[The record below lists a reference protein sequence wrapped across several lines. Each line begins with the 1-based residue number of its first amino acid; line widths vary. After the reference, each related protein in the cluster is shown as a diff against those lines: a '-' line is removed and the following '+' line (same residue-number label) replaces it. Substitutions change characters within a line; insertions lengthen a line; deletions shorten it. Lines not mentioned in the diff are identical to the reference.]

1 MLQRILYLARYDLSF
16 LLRSRETQMWVFFM
30 PILFMFLIGNMMPG
44 RQRATGPAQLTLVA
58 PAGADSVDQ
67 PVTHALVRHLEAAPF
82 RVVLEADSSAASA
95 WRMLF
100 VPPDFERRAIAGIAD
115 SLRFARGGDPDAGS
129 RLDQVRVQRAVFA
142 LLGDLAV
149 ISARG
154 DSINAASLAALR
166 AKPRAIALDV
176 KLAGRS
182 KIIPG
187 GFQQAV
193 PGILT
198 QFIFLVML
206 TSGGVMLVIERRAGL
221 LRRIASAPVT
231 RGEVLAS
238 RILARFALGLVQT
251 VFAMGV
257 AALLFPVNWGGSLPM
272 ILVLFAALALSGATL
287 SVLFGNL
294 TDNPGQTVGLAVLG
308 ANLAAALGG
317 CWWPIEIVPAFMQK
331 IAWFLPTGWT
341 MHGLHRLMSYGD
353 PPEAA
358 LGSLA
363 LLLASALVFFA
374 LGVRT
379 FRYR

>member
-1 MLQRILYLARYDLSF
+1 MLGRILYLARYDLSF

-44 RQRATGPAQLTLVA
+44 RQRATGPAQLTLFA
-58 PAGADSVDQ
+58 PAGADSMQQ

-82 RVVLEADSSAASA
+82 RVIVEVDSSAAA
-95 WRMLF
+95 GRRKLV
-100 VPPDFERRAIAGIAD
+100 VPADFERRAIAGAPD
-115 SLRFARGGDPDAGS
+115 SLRFTRDGDPDAGS

-154 DSINAASLAALR
+154 DSINARSLAELR

-176 KLAGRS
+176 SPAGRLRV
-182 KIIPG
+182 IPG

-251 VFAMGV
+251 VFAVGV
-257 AALLFPVNWGGSLPM
+257 ASLLFRVDWGGSLPM
-272 ILVLFAALALSGATL
+272 ILVLFAGLALSGATL

-317 CWWPIEIVPAFMQK
+317 CWWPIEIVPPFMQRL
-331 IAWFLPTGWT
+331 AWFLPTGWT
-341 MHGLHRLMSYGD
+341 MHGLRRLMSYGD

-363 LLLASALVFFA
+363 LLLASAVVFFA